1 VGGES
6 PPAESVADRLYGRL
20 LSAAQ
25 VRELRPP
32 DALVE
37 GLLTLD
43 SEAWL
48 IAKPGSYK
56 TFVALDIAGHVAIGR
71 PWQGREV
78 ARGPVLYVAA
88 EGAGGL
94 GARVRAWEQRNG
106 PMVGVHFLPV
116 AVQAARDEQWA
127 ALVEVAVRVRPVL
140 IVLDTQ
146 ARVTVGLN
154 ENDNSE
160 MGRFVHA
167 IGLLR
172 RATSAC
178 VLTVHHLGRN
188 GQDARGASAIDGA
201 QDTELRLN
209 RTADLRVVL
218 VTDKQRH
225 LSDDARVELELFT
238 VDVDSGGSSL
248 VVGAPLST
256 VTQPDYKANLPINQ
270 ATLVDVMADVFMPV
284 GATKPELKS
293 EVRKRN
299 RRGPDGAVMEPMSES
314 GYRKAWSELVGRG
327 RFLRV
332 EGKQQYVLANDAIPS
347 VDLDLG
353 VSE

>member
-1 VGGES
+1 
-6 PPAESVADRLYGRL
+6 VADRLYGRL

-32 DALVE
+32 DALVD

-56 TFVALDIAGHVAIGR
+56 TFVALDIAGHVGAGR
-71 PWQGREV
+71 PWQGRDV
-78 ARGPVLYVAA
+78 AAGPVLYLAA

-94 GARVRAWEQRNG
+94 GSRVRAWEQRNG

-116 AVQAARDEQWA
+116 PVQAAREDQWA
-127 ALVEVAVRVRPVL
+127 ALVAVAARLRPVL

-146 ARVTVGLN
+146 ARITVGLK
-154 ENDNSE
+154 ENDNSD
-160 MGRFVHA
+160 MGQFVHA
-167 IGLLR
+167 VGLLR
-172 RATSAC
+172 RASRAC

-201 QDTELRLN
+201 QDTELRLT

-218 VTDKQRH
+218 QTDKQRH
-225 LSDDARVELELFT
+225 LSDDARVDLELFACALDDGDT
-238 VDVDSGGSSL
+238 SL

-256 VTQPDYKANLPINQ
+256 VAAEPDYLANLPTNQ
-270 ATLVDVMADVFMPV
+270 AALVDVMRSVFPV
-284 GATKPELKS
+284 IGASKAELKAES
-293 EVRKRN
+293 RKRA
-299 RRGPDGAVMEPMSES
+299 RRTPEGAQMPPMGDSAF
-314 GYRKAWSELVGRG
+314 RRAWDTLVGSA
-327 RFLRV
+327 RFVRV
-332 EGKQQYVLANDAIPS
+332 SGTQRYMLANDAIPS
-347 VDLDLG
+347 VDLDMA